1 MFILTT
7 FTDLL
12 HLPPPTF
19 THPTATALEDQINA
33 KYANKVVHNI
43 GLCISLFDLSKVSE
57 GMIGQDGGAHANVEF
72 RMIVFRPFKG
82 EVLTGR
88 ISSATAAGVKV
99 RTDFFDEVF
108 VPAGGLFDGCLFDGK
123 EQVWIWRNDDQ
134 DFYMDK
140 NELIRFRVEGEVF
153 VDQLPVP
160 PHLKGEESSLHKKPP
175 YAITASCQQAGL
187 GLVSWWVEED
197 EEDEEGAE

>member
-1 MFILTT
+1 MFILSK

-19 THPTATALEDQINA
+19 AHPTATALEDRINE

-43 GLCISLFDLSKVSE
+43 GLCISLYDLSKVSE
-57 GMIGQDGGAHANVEF
+57 GMIGQDGGAHVNVEF

-108 VPAGGLFDGCLFDGK
+108 VPAAGLFEGSRFDGK
-123 EQVWIWRNDDQ
+123 EQVWIWHNDDQ

-140 NELIRFRVEGEVF
+140 NEVIRFRVEGEVF

-160 PHLKGEESSLHKKPP
+160 PHLKGEESSLHNKPP

-187 GLVSWWVEED
+187 GLVSWWVEE
-197 EEDEEGAE
+197 EEDGEEGE

>member
-1 MFILTT
+1 MFILSK

-19 THPTATALEDQINA
+19 AHPTATALEDQINE

-43 GLCISLFDLSKVSE
+43 GLCISLYDLSSVSE
-57 GMIGQDGGAHANVEF
+57 GMIGQDGGAHVNVEF

-108 VPAGGLFDGCLFDGK
+108 VPAAALFEGSRFDGK

-140 NELIRFRVEGEVF
+140 NEVIRFRVEGEVF

-160 PHLKGEESSLHKKPP
+160 PHLKGEESSLHNKPP
-175 YAITASCQQAGL
+175 YAITVGFSSALLMCSQLWAN
-187 GLVSWWVEED
+187 
-197 EEDEEGAE
+197 

>member
-1 MFILTT
+1 
-7 FTDLL
+7 
-12 HLPPPTF
+12 
-19 THPTATALEDQINA
+19 
-33 KYANKVVHNI
+33 
-43 GLCISLFDLSKVSE
+43 
-57 GMIGQDGGAHANVEF
+57 MIGQDGGAHVNVEF

-99 RTDFFDEVF
+99 RTDFFDEIF
-108 VPAGGLFDGCLFDGK
+108 IPAGALFEGSRFDGK
-123 EQVWIWRNDDQ
+123 EQVWIWRDDGQ

-160 PHLKGEESSLHKKPP
+160 PHLKGEESSLHNKPP

-187 GLVSWWVEED
+187 GLVSWWVEE
-197 EEDEEGAE
+197 EEVEEKEEGE